1 MAEQFYYLV
10 ATLPELGF
18 GERPPLTAA
27 AFLDRCRGVVPAQ
40 ALEVLEKVS
49 LFREQPA
56 TGLEILDRWHARDH
70 ALRNALVRM
79 RAQRMGTDPARHLRA
94 ETIDPEAARA
104 ARMAMETESPREA
117 DELLDRARWRWL
129 NEFEALHFF
138 DLERLVIHALKLQ
151 LLERRWQFNKEAG
164 RKALSGYRAAA
175 VEAGRQA
182 CAREK
187 SSP

>member
-1 MAEQFYYLV
+1 
-10 ATLPELGF
+10 
-18 GERPPLTAA
+18 
-27 AFLDRCRGVVPAQ
+27 
-40 ALEVLEKVS
+40 
-49 LFREQPA
+49 
-56 TGLEILDRWHARDH
+56 
-70 ALRNALVRM
+70 M